1 MNKSVMK
8 FIKTVKRGFGKRSPE
23 ILLGIGIASGVTA
36 TVLAVKATP
45 KALELLTEK
54 RYEKYGDTLKEDDS
68 YDDMPELK
76 PVEVVKTTWK
86 CYIPAAISGAASI
99 ACLLGSHS
107 VHAKRN
113 AALATAYKLS
123 ETALNE
129 YREKVVEEIGEDKEK
144 VIRDKVS
151 QKHLDETPVSKNEVI
166 ITGTGK
172 QLCYDGISG
181 RYFES
186 DIQTIRAAVNKINE
200 TMVYEMYAA
209 LNDFYNEIGLSNTD
223 MGDELGWNLDDGLL
237 EISYGAMV
245 ADDGRPCITLD
256 YHIAPRYDF
265 STEEVKESKLKAFG
279 TKVKSGLQKHG
290 KNIAKGAV
298 IGLGLVAAYAIGSR
312 AGGSDDDSD
321 VVADSDYVIDEAE
334 STDDEASEN

>member
-23 ILLGIGIASGVTA
+23 ILLGIGIASGITA

-54 RYEKYGDTLKEDDS
+54 RYGKYGDTLKEDDS

-86 CYIPAAISGAASI
+86 CYIPAAISGVASI

-107 VHAKRN
+107 VNAKRN

-151 QKHLDETPVSKNEVI
+151 QKHLDEKPVSKNEVI

-265 STEEVKESKLKAFG
+265 SKLM
-279 TKVKSGLQKHG
+279 
-290 KNIAKGAV
+290 
-298 IGLGLVAAYAIGSR
+298 
-312 AGGSDDDSD
+312 
-321 VVADSDYVIDEAE
+321 
-334 STDDEASEN
+334 

>member
-1 MNKSVMK
+1 MGFLFFVLTKPGSLKGDIMNKSVMK

-23 ILLGIGIASGVTA
+23 ILLGIGIASGITA

-76 PVEVVKTTWK
+76 PVEVVKATWK
-86 CYIPAAISGAASI
+86 CYIPAAINGVASI

-107 VHAKRN
+107 VNAKRN

-151 QKHLDETPVSKNEVI
+151 QKHLDEKPVSKNEVI

-223 MGDELGWNLDDGLL
+223 MGDELGWNVDDGLL

-265 STEEVKESKLKAFG
+265 SKLM
-279 TKVKSGLQKHG
+279 
-290 KNIAKGAV
+290 
-298 IGLGLVAAYAIGSR
+298 
-312 AGGSDDDSD
+312 
-321 VVADSDYVIDEAE
+321 
-334 STDDEASEN
+334 

>member
-23 ILLGIGIASGVTA
+23 ILLGIGIASGITA

-45 KALELLTEK
+45 KALELLSEK
-54 RYEKYGDTLKEDDS
+54 RYEKYGDTLKA
-68 YDDMPELK
+68 
-76 PVEVVKTTWK
+76 V
-86 CYIPAAISGAASI
+86 ISGAASI

-107 VHAKRN
+107 VNAKRN

-129 YREKVVEEIGEDKEK
+129 YREKVVEEIGEEKEK

-209 LNDFYNEIGLSNTD
+209 LS
-223 MGDELGWNLDDGLL
+223 
-237 EISYGAMV
+237 
-245 ADDGRPCITLD
+245 
-256 YHIAPRYDF
+256 
-265 STEEVKESKLKAFG
+265 
-279 TKVKSGLQKHG
+279 
-290 KNIAKGAV
+290 
-298 IGLGLVAAYAIGSR
+298 
-312 AGGSDDDSD
+312 
-321 VVADSDYVIDEAE
+321 
-334 STDDEASEN
+334 

>member
-1 MNKSVMK
+1 MDFLFLFYTSYVHLKGDTMNKSVTK

-23 ILLGIGIASGVTA
+23 ILLGIGIASGITA

-45 KALELLTEK
+45 KALQLIEEAKFNKATAWNEEHSDSHLRAVTENLTK
-54 RYEKYGDTLKEDDS
+54 L
-68 YDDMPELK
+68 
-76 PVEVVKTTWK
+76 EVVKATWK
-86 CYIPAAISGAASI
+86 CYIPAAISGVASI

-151 QKHLDETPVSKNEVI
+151 QKHLDEKPVSKNEVI

-223 MGDELGWNLDDGLL
+223 MGDELGWNIDDGLL

-245 ADDGRPCITLD
+245 ANDGRPCITLE
-256 YHIAPRYDF
+256 YHVAPRYDF
-265 STEEVKESKLKAFG
+265 AKLM
-279 TKVKSGLQKHG
+279 
-290 KNIAKGAV
+290 
-298 IGLGLVAAYAIGSR
+298 
-312 AGGSDDDSD
+312 
-321 VVADSDYVIDEAE
+321 
-334 STDDEASEN
+334 